1 MNRMEYAGK
10 IGGMVGGF
18 KRRERQKFLILFI
31 KIIEMDELHDIR
43 MTSNLAKKLIAAF
56 SGCKSISNDVLIKE
70 FARSGNSVKQHN
82 LDIIVHSLVARWQNL
97 YEEQWKEAKIKID
110 IGTTFGYRVLWH
122 TSMLLLQCLYFT
134 IIFNSI

>member
-18 KRRERQKFLILFI
+18 KRRERQKFLIMFV
-31 KIIEMDELHDIR
+31 KIVEMDELHDIR

-70 FARSGNSVKQHN
+70 FARSGNSVKQQN

-110 IGTTFGYRVLWH
+110 IESDEYKQ
-122 TSMLLLQCLYFT
+122 S
-134 IIFNSI
+134 IIEKLDIKL